1 MRPTATRSNPAPA
14 TQDGSVLPAPAVVRP
29 DAVRDTLSRG
39 PARRRRGVAD
49 DGLPRA
55 TPWSKRVTD
64 VTLVLA
70 SAPLWLPMIAVLAVA
85 VRLDSRGPAFF
96 VQPRFGRDGRVFKLL
111 KFRSM
116 HRDADAALAAH
127 LAACPDRT
135 AEWDRTHK
143 LRDDPRITRVGRLL
157 RRLSL
162 DELPQVLNV
171 LIGDMSLVGPRPV
184 PVVERE
190 RYGEAFSLYVRVRPG
205 LTGPWQIN
213 GRNELPYERRKTL
226 DKAYVRGR
234 TFRGDMRIIFR
245 TFGAVWSR
253 RGAY

>member
-1 MRPTATRSNPAPA
+1 MRPTVPPTRDAPDAAVGRPAA
-14 TQDGSVLPAPAVVRP
+14 VVVRP
-29 DAVRDTLSRG
+29 DAVGGMLDRR
-39 PARRRRGVAD
+39 PAWRRRGVASD
-49 DGLPRA
+49 DMPRA

-64 VTLVLA
+64 VVLVLG
-70 SAPLWLPMIAVLAVA
+70 SAPLWLPLLVVIAVA
-85 VRLDSRGPAFF
+85 VRLDARGPAFF
-96 VQPRFGRDGRVFKLL
+96 VQPRFGRGGRVFRLL

-116 HRDADAALAAH
+116 HVDADAALAAH

-135 AEWDRTHK
+135 AEWDRHHK

-162 DELPQVLNV
+162 DELPQLLNV
-171 LIGDMSLVGPRPV
+171 LWGDMSLVGPRPV

-190 RYGEAFSLYVRVRPG
+190 KYGEAFSLYVRVRPG

-213 GRNELPYERRKTL
+213 GRNDLPYERRKTL

-234 TFRGDMRIIFR
+234 TFRGDVRIILK
-245 TFGAVWSR
+245 TVGAVWSR